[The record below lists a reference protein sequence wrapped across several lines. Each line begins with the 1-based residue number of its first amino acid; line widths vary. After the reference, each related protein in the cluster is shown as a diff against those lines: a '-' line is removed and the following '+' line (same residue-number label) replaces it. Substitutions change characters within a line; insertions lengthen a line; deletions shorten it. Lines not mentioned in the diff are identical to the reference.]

1 MASTFINKDEILRK
15 IKLLL
20 NIKTDNNDNKL
31 KYLVDLITDE
41 VSIYINY
48 KDSDKLPA
56 RLENIIVDICT
67 KYLKVNNFGIETID
81 TADTKSIKRGDTTI
95 EFNTSNILSTM
106 KSVGYIEQEIR
117 LLNNFRR
124 VKMR

>member
-20 NIKTDNNDNKL
+20 NIKTDNNDDKL
-31 KYLVDLITDE
+31 KYLVDLIVDE
-41 VSIYINY
+41 VGIYTNISN
-48 KDSDKLPA
+48 SKLPS

>member
-20 NIKTDNNDNKL
+20 NIKTDTNDDKL
-31 KYLVDLITDE
+31 KYLVDLIVDE
-41 VSIYINY
+41 VGIYTNISN
-48 KDSDKLPA
+48 SKLPS

>member
-20 NIKTDNNDNKL
+20 NIKTDNNDDKL
-31 KYLVDLITDE
+31 KYLVDLIIDE
-41 VSIYINY
+41 VGIYTNISSN
-48 KDSDKLPA
+48 KLPA

>member
-20 NIKTDNNDNKL
+20 NIKSDINDDKL
-31 KYLVDLITDE
+31 KYLIDLIVDE
-41 VSIYINY
+41 ISIYTNISN
-48 KDSDKLPA
+48 SKLPA
-56 RLENIIVDICT
+56 RLENIIVDICI
-67 KYLKVNNFGIETID
+67 KYLKVNNFGIETIN

>member
-20 NIKTDNNDNKL
+20 NIKTDNNDDKL
-31 KYLVDLITDE
+31 KYLIDLIIDE
-41 VSIYINY
+41 VGIYTNISN
-48 KDSDKLPA
+48 SKLPS
-56 RLENIIVDICT
+56 RLENIIVDICI
-67 KYLKVNNFGIETID
+67 KYLKVNNFGIEDIVVS
-81 TADTKSIKRGDTTI
+81 DTKSIKRGDTTI

>member
-20 NIKTDNNDNKL
+20 NIKADNNDDKL
-31 KYLVDLITDE
+31 KYLVDLIVDE
-41 VSIYINY
+41 VGIYTNISN
-48 KDSDKLPA
+48 SKLPS

-95 EFNTSNILSTM
+95 EFNTSNILTTM

>member
-20 NIKTDNNDNKL
+20 NIKTDNNDDKL

-56 RLENIIVDICT
+56 RLENIIVDICI
-67 KYLKVNNFGIETID
+67 KYLKVNNFGIEDI
-81 TADTKSIKRGDTTI
+81 AVSDTKSIRRGDTTI

>member
-20 NIKTDNNDNKL
+20 NIKTDTNDDKL
-31 KYLVDLITDE
+31 KYLVDLIVDE
-41 VSIYINY
+41 VGIYTNISN
-48 KDSDKLPA
+48 SKLPS
-56 RLENIIVDICT
+56 RLENIIVDICI
-67 KYLKVNNFGIETID
+67 KYLKVNNFGIEDIVVS
-81 TADTKSIKRGDTTI
+81 DTKSIKRGDTTI
-95 EFNTSNILSTM
+95 EFNTSNILTTM
-106 KSVGYIEQEIR
+106 KSVGYIEQEVR

>member
-20 NIKTDNNDNKL
+20 NIKSDINDDKL
-31 KYLVDLITDE
+31 KYLIDLIIDE
-41 VSIYINY
+41 VGIYTNISSN
-48 KDSDKLPA
+48 KLPA

-117 LLNNFRR
+117 ILNNFRR